1 MWLSRAATPVSV
13 VAASNSVEEF
23 SKLSKE
29 ERIYK
34 RAQHRVHRRI
44 AYLGL
49 HNAKTLDA
57 SRLMQR
63 IRIQMEEKKANG

>member
-1 MWLSRAATPVSV
+1 
-13 VAASNSVEEF
+13 VEEF